1 MTLQQL
7 IDQLAAA
14 TDGAVEDSTWPRSVD
29 KNFPEIT
36 SARLMYKKRADLTIT
51 FSQIQV
57 YIENIDTP
65 EEAAYYPEGKVPQP
79 VLESLQVPVQF
90 LFTAKEIK
98 DAVNKGGFKIVNK
111 RNEDDHMIVDG
122 YIDDP
127 TTPTEKVLVTSW
139 YVFKT
144 GQTILAKRIG

>member
-1 MTLQQL
+1 MTLQEL

-14 TDGAVEDSTWPRSVD
+14 TDGAAENDSFRRQHAL
-29 KNFPEIT
+29 FPSITTTRVSFLKRTAMEIEI
-36 SARLMYKKRADLTIT
+36 SEQEVL
-51 FSQIQV
+51 V
-57 YIENIDTP
+57 ENIDTP
-65 EEAAYYPEGKVPQP
+65 EEAAFYNHGRIPRP
-79 VLESLQVPVQF
+79 VLEALDVPVPF
-90 LFTAKEIK
+90 LFTGAEIK
-98 DAVNKGGFKIVNK
+98 AAVNKGGFKITNK